1 MSVSLR
7 KTPAMVGV
15 LSALATGEEVWG
27 LKVVRD
33 SGRPAGSVYPILAR
47 LEAAGLVSSE
57 WEVLPDSDTAGHSG
71 PRRRYYQLTDA
82 GAAFAAVSLQASQ
95 AARRQPH
102 SAFAPAA
109 RLA

>member
-7 KTPAMVGV
+7 KTPAMLDV
-15 LSALATGEEVWG
+15 LSALATGEELWG

-57 WEVLPDSDTAGHSG
+57 WETVPDSDAQGHSG
-71 PRRRYYQLTDA
+71 PRRRYYQLTDS
-82 GAAFAAVSLQASQ
+82 GATFAAASLQA
-95 AARRQPH
+95 APKPHRQPLRG
-102 SAFAPAA
+102 FAPAA